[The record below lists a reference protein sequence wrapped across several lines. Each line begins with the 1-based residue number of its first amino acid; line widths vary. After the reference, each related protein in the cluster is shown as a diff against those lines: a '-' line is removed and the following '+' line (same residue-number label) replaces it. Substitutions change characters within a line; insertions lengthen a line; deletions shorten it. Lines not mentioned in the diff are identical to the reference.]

1 METYLS
7 REGLYTMYEI
17 REMTIDD
24 YDSSITLW
32 RVTEGMWLSEAD
44 SRDSIAYY
52 LNRNP
57 EMSFVCVD
65 DEKII
70 GTVLCGHDGRR
81 GYMYHVAVDLEY
93 RGKSIAKKLVSCSLD
108 KLKLAGITKC
118 HLMVIDNNEI
128 GNRFWTQSGWQ
139 RRSGIVLYSSNT

>member
-1 METYLS
+1 MH
-7 REGLYTMYEI
+7 EI

-24 YDSSITLW
+24 YDKSIALW

-57 EMSFVCVD
+57 DLSFVCID

-81 GYMYHVAVDLEY
+81 GYMYHVAVDPEY
-93 RGKSIAKKLVSCSLD
+93 RGKSIAKKLVNCSLD
-108 KLKLAGITKC
+108 KLRLSGITKC
-118 HLMVIDNNEI
+118 HLMVIENNEI

-139 RRSGIVLYSSNT
+139 RRNGIILYSSNT